1 MLLVLI
7 LGLIIQAAKL
17 SQLSR
22 SYFYKKYINTGLIS
36 IIIEDNKKLID
47 VSELMRVCDHIKLED
62 VSSSQHDTVIDVV
75 KTQEKDKIITML
87 ETQLSEAK
95 AREMQ
100 LRRETQEREEWFKV
114 QLEKATHL
122 LEDKTLKPRKK
133 FLGIF

>member
-1 MLLVLI
+1 MAKVSI
-7 LGLIIQAAKL
+7 TQAAKL

>member
-1 MLLVLI
+1 MAKVSI
-7 LGLIIQAAKL
+7 TQAAKL

-36 IIIEDNKKLID
+36 IVIEDNKKLID

>member
-1 MLLVLI
+1 MAKVSI
-7 LGLIIQAAKL
+7 TQAAKL

-36 IIIEDNKKLID
+36 IVIEDNKKLID

-100 LRRETQEREEWFKV
+100 LRRETQEREEWFKA
-114 QLEKATHL
+114 QLATANNL
-122 LEDKTLKPRKK
+122 LEDKTSKKRKK

>member
-1 MLLVLI
+1 MAKVSI
-7 LGLIIQAAKL
+7 TQAAKL

-22 SYFYKKYINTGLIS
+22 SYSYKKYINTGLIS
-36 IIIEDNKKLID
+36 IVIEDNKKLID
-47 VSELMRVCDHIKLED
+47 VSEIMRVCDHIKLED

-100 LRRETQEREEWFKV
+100 LRRETQEREEWFKA
-114 QLEKATHL
+114 QLATANNL
-122 LEDKTLKPRKK
+122 LEDKTSKKRKK

>member
-1 MLLVLI
+1 MAKVSI
-7 LGLIIQAAKL
+7 TQAAKL

-87 ETQLSEAK
+87 ETQLCTIPVK
-95 AREMQ
+95 
-100 LRRETQEREEWFKV
+100 L
-114 QLEKATHL
+114 
-122 LEDKTLKPRKK
+122 DKLK
-133 FLGIF
+133 

>member
-1 MLLVLI
+1 MAKVSI
-7 LGLIIQAAKL
+7 TQAAKL

-22 SYFYKKYINTGLIS
+22 SYFYKKYINRGLIS
-36 IIIEDNKKLID
+36 IVIEDNKKLID

>member
-1 MLLVLI
+1 MAKVSI
-7 LGLIIQAAKL
+7 TQAAKL

-36 IIIEDNKKLID
+36 IIIENNKKLID

-62 VSSSQHDTVIDVV
+62 VSSSQHDTVINVV